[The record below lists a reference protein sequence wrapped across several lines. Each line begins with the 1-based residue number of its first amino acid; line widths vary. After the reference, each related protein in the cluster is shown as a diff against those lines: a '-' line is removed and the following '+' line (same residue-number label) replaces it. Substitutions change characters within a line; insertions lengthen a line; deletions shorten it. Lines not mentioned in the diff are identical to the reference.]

1 MAVTRTAARDRP
13 LARAVALAASAAV
26 LYLLVS
32 THRVDFGW
40 VPLLTGLGYLA
51 GAVAGGP
58 KGALWA
64 PAMVVSGWGLANVLY
79 VRAPFDELGAPESAA
94 HMVGI
99 GAGLLVLAGLH
110 RLGVAASQT
119 GIALSVLLSGVIF
132 ELQRGQGIGVLNQA
146 AGYAAVLLVYAAAE
160 VLTVGVRRR

>member
-1 MAVTRTAARDRP
+1 MSRSTTSDRP
-13 LARAVALAASAAV
+13 LARAVALALAAGV
-26 LYLLVS
+26 LYVLVS
-32 THRVDFGW
+32 SHRVDFGW

-51 GAVAGGP
+51 GAVAGGVR
-58 KGALWA
+58 GALWA

-79 VRAPFDELGAPESAA
+79 VRAPFAELGAPESAA

-99 GAGLLVLAGLH
+99 GVGLLVLAGLH

-119 GIALSVLLSGVIF
+119 GIALSVLLSGVLF
-132 ELQRGQGIGVLNQA
+132 ELQRGQGIGLLNRA
-146 AGYAAVLLVYAAAE
+146 AGYSAVLLAFAAAE

>member
-1 MAVTRTAARDRP
+1 MSRSTSADRP
-13 LARAVALAASAAV
+13 LARAVALALSAAA
-26 LYLLVS
+26 LYVLVS
-32 THRVDFGW
+32 SHRVDFGW

-64 PAMVVSGWGLANVLY
+64 PALVVSGWGLANVLY
-79 VRAPFDELGAPESAA
+79 VRAPFAELGAPESAA

-99 GAGLLVLAGLH
+99 GTGLLVLAGLH
-110 RLGVAASQT
+110 RLGVSASQT
-119 GIALSVLLSGVIF
+119 GIALSVLLSGVLF
-132 ELQRGQGIGVLNQA
+132 ELQRGQGLSLLNKA

-160 VLTVGVRRR
+160 VVTVSVKRR